1 MDDFLN
7 YIPARL
13 TAILLIIAAPLAG
26 LSAVGA
32 ARIVYRD
39 RLNHPSPNSAHPEAA
54 AAGALGVRLG
64 GPASYGGISS
74 LKMYIGD
81 SLQPLDERSYRDM
94 IKLMYISTLLMA
106 VVCMIA
112 AFCLRGFRVPFI

>member
-32 ARIVYRD
+32 ARIAFRD
-39 RLNHPSPNSAHPEAA
+39 RLNHPSPNSGHPEAA

-64 GPASYGGISS
+64 GPASYSGISS
-74 LKMYIGD
+74 HKMYIGD